1 MNTHCYGVNTNT
13 KCIFS
18 LVSYQTQYTH
28 SENKGS
34 CYGLVCEVMYLDLE
48 LLVGLRLAWDFPV
61 DPSAQGNTSDYLHFY
76 GNVAFSTLPY
86 IRVVS
91 GDLPS

>member
-1 MNTHCYGVNTNT
+1 MDTHCYGVNKNT
-13 KCIFS
+13 KGIFS
-18 LVSYQTQYTH
+18 LASCHKQHTR

-34 CYGLVCEVMYLDLE
+34 CHGLVGEVICLDLE
-48 LLVGLRLAWDFPV
+48 PLVGLRLAWDFPA

-91 GDLPS
+91 GDLSS